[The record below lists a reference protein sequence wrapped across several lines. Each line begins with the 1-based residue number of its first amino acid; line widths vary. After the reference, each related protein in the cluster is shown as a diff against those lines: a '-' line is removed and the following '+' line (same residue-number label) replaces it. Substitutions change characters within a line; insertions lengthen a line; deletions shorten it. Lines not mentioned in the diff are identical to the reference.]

1 MILSLP
7 TDIICKISTHLTF
20 KDILALEEALNTMFP
35 DSLFVFV
42 SEYEYGV
49 GFWKEAQSRKN
60 VPNRQPTLR
69 EEVLRVE
76 TFQKEIQKMGS
87 RRWRR
92 KEFEAYWK
100 YCDSLV

>member
-20 KDILALEEALNTMFP
+20 KDILALEEATRTILP
-35 DSLFVFV
+35 DSLFVLV
-42 SEYEYGV
+42 SDYEYGV
-49 GFWKEAQSRKN
+49 GFWKEAQSRKH
-60 VPNRQPTLR
+60 VPNRKQTLR

-76 TFQKEIQKMGS
+76 TFQEEIEKMGNK
-87 RRWRR
+87 RWKR

-100 YCDSLV
+100 YCDFLV